1 MSTGSR
7 SVTISEAMP
16 RRRRALVLLLAAT
29 ALAGCSRLLFLPMER
44 WARTPADVGLD
55 YRDVALRAA
64 DGTALSAWWLPAR
77 GEARGTVLFLHGN
90 AENIST
96 HLRSVAWLP
105 DAGYQVLLLDYRGY
119 GRSDGR
125 PTVPAVFADLRAAAA
140 WLAAEPAVDGRPL
153 FLFGQSL
160 GAALGGYLAGAEP
173 DFREPFTAVV
183 LDSGFAR
190 YGDIAREVAARGVV
204 TWPFQWPIAAG
215 MPDGYD
221 PVDQVGRLS
230 PVPLLLIHGTR
241 DGVVGYHHAQA
252 LFAAAREPRFLLSYD
267 GPHIAAFE
275 DAEIRAA
282 VLRFFADPAN
292 GRSALDASGG

>member
-1 MSTGSR
+1 MS
-7 SVTISEAMP
+7 P
-16 RRRRALVLLLAAT
+16 RRRAVVAALLAAPV
-29 ALAGCSRLLFLPMER
+29 LAGCSRLLFLPMER
-44 WARTPADVGLD
+44 WVRTPADVGLD
-55 YRDVALRAA
+55 YRDVALRTA

-77 GEARGTVLFLHGN
+77 GAPRGTVLFLHGN

-125 PTVPAVFADLRAAAA
+125 PTVPAVFDDLRTAAA
-140 WLAAEPAVDGRPL
+140 WLAAEPAVGGRPV
-153 FLFGQSL
+153 FLLGQSL
-160 GAALGGYLAGAEP
+160 GAALGGYLAGAEAG
-173 DFREPFTAVV
+173 FRALFTAVV

-190 YGDIAREVAARGVV
+190 YRDIAREVAARGVV
-204 TWPFQWPIAAG
+204 TWPLQWPIAAG

-221 PVDQVGRLS
+221 PVDQVARLS
-230 PVPLLLIHGTR
+230 PVPLLLIHGTS

-292 GRSALDASGG
+292 GRNALAAASG

>member
-1 MSTGSR
+1 
-7 SVTISEAMP
+7 MP
-16 RRRRALVLLLAAT
+16 RRRRALALLLAAT
-29 ALAGCSRLLFLPMER
+29 TLAGCSRLLFLPMER

-55 YRDVALRAA
+55 YRDVDLRAA

-153 FLFGQSL
+153 FLLGQSL

-190 YGDIAREVAARGVV
+190 YRDIAREVAARGVV

>member
-1 MSTGSR
+1 MTH
-7 SVTISEAMP
+7 
-16 RRRRALVLLLAAT
+16 RRRVLALLLAAT
-29 ALAGCSRLLFLPMER
+29 TLAGCSRLLFLPMER

-77 GEARGTVLFLHGN
+77 GAARGTVLFLHGN

-119 GRSDGR
+119 GRSGGR

-140 WLAAEPAVDGRPL
+140 WLAAEPAAGGRPV
-153 FLFGQSL
+153 FLLGQSL
-160 GAALGGYLAGAEP
+160 GAALGGYLAGAEA
-173 DFREPFTAVV
+173 DFRSPFAAVV

-190 YGDIAREVAARGVV
+190 YRDIAREIAARGIV

-282 VLRFFADPAN
+282 LLRFFADPAN
-292 GRSALDASGG
+292 GRNALHASGG